1 MAKQAIKLKVAGK
14 SYALT
19 IDSEK
24 EEMYRLAER
33 EVNQSMSEFERQ
45 NFAGFSTIDY
55 MAMTALKFAI
65 NNVNNR
71 LQGEVNSDDIATLQQ
86 LESTISSY
94 LNDPKRE

>member
-1 MAKQAIKLKVAGK
+1 MAKQAIKLKIAGK

-33 EVNQSMSEFERQ
+33 EVNQSMGEFERQ
-45 NFAGFSTIDY
+45 NFAGFSPMDY

-65 NNVNNR
+65 NNVNTR
-71 LQGEVNSDDIATLQQ
+71 LQGEVNSDDINKLQHI
-86 LESTISSY
+86 ESTINSY